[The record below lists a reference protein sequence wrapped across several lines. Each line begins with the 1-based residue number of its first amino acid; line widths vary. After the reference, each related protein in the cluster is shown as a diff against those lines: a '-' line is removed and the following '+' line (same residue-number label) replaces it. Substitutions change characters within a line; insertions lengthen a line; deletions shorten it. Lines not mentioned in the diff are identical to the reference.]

1 MKVGLLGH
9 GVVGSGVRKIID
21 DSKTKET
28 KDLEVV
34 KILVKNDSEVSEER
48 MTINPDEVLNDP
60 EIDVVVEC
68 MGGIEPARTYALQA
82 MEHGKYFVTS
92 NKKMLASSFKDLY
105 ACASK
110 NGVTLH
116 YEASCGGGIPWM
128 ANLERTKRID
138 SITSFRGIFNGTTN
152 YILSR
157 MVNEGKDFDELL
169 KEAQSLGYAEKDPTD
184 DIDGFDVRYKVAL
197 SCLKAFDKIVEPSS
211 VSMHG
216 IRHITKEDVD
226 YCLKNDCVVKLIGK
240 GVFNGTSV
248 EASVMPMFVK
258 KDDVF
263 ASIPLNFN
271 AIESDSETLGKAVYI
286 GQGAGSLPTAH
297 AVVQDVIDVLN
308 EEKINSD
315 NISESVVD
323 NSKALA
329 SYYVRTTNKDAF
341 LDVVDRV
348 GDNVIVTKKISLVE
362 LDKLIEKAN
371 DENLFVAEVME

>member
-21 DSKTKET
+21 DSNTKET

-34 KILVKNDSEVSEER
+34 KILVKDKSEVKESR
-48 MTINPDEVLNDP
+48 MTLNPDDVLNDP
-60 EIDVVVEC
+60 EIEVVVEC
-68 MGGIEPARTYALQA
+68 MGGIEPARSFALQA
-82 MEHGKYFVTS
+82 MQHGKHFVTS
-92 NKKMLASSFKDLY
+92 NKKMLAASFKDLY
-105 ACASK
+105 ECASQ

-128 ANLERTKRID
+128 ANLERTKRVD
-138 SITSFRGIFNGTTN
+138 AITSFRGIFNGTTN

-197 SCLKAFDKIVEPSS
+197 SCLKAFDLIVEPSS
-211 VSMHG
+211 ISMYG
-216 IRHITKEDVD
+216 IRHITKEDVE
-226 YCLKNDCVVKLIGK
+226 YCLKNGYVVKMIGK
-240 GVFNGTSV
+240 GVKHGGSV

-258 KDDVF
+258 NDDVF

-297 AVVQDVIDVLN
+297 AVVQDVIDILN
-308 EEKINSD
+308 EEKINSENMVD
-315 NISESVVD
+315 GNVD
-323 NSKALA
+323 NNDTLGV
-329 SYYVRTTNKDAF
+329 YYIRTVNKDVF
-341 LDVVDRV
+341 LDVVDKV
-348 GDNVIVTKKISLVE
+348 GDNVIVTKHISLTQ
-362 LDKLIEKAN
+362 LNQLIEKAN
-371 DENLFVAEVME
+371 DETLFVAEVME